1 MLRDVFSVRLQ
12 SLAPPR
18 VTEIILQTVAILPP
32 IISFKSS
39 SGLAHFT
46 PALKVCFMSL
56 SENHCR
62 YYRMELSFL
71 GTQWLYWWRWSQ
83 NTGSIASQESQ
94 KGLVT
99 TGADHTISKPETELS
114 LTFGL
119 GSRRLRRGLE
129 RVTKGSRW
137 AIQWLEMNKTAAFDS
152 TSIKRSMVRCA

>member
-18 VTEIILQTVAILPP
+18 VTEIILQNVAILPP
-32 IISFKSS
+32 TSSFKSL

-46 PALKVCFMSL
+46 VALKVCFMSL

-62 YYRMELSFL
+62 FYRMELSFL
-71 GTQWLYWWRWSQ
+71 GTRWLSWWRWSQ

-99 TGADHTISKPETELS
+99 TGADHMISITRNRTES
-114 LTFGL
+114 NIRAR
-119 GSRRLRRGLE
+119 SRRLRRGLE
-129 RVTKGSRW
+129 RVTKGSWW
-137 AIQWLEMNKTAAFDS
+137 AIQWLEMNKTDAFDS
-152 TSIKRSMVRCA
+152 TTIKRSMVLSA